1 LLVDMKNR
9 GVTTTLYNAQSDFGG
24 AHQKLAGITVLIIRK
39 EAFQAEII
47 GITDRMQLRQI
58 QFK

>member
-9 GVTTTLYNAQSDFGG
+9 GVTTTLYNAQPHFSG
-24 AHQKLAGITVLIIRK
+24 AHQKLAGITVLIIGK
-39 EAFQAEII
+39 EAFQAEIV
-47 GITDRMQLRQI
+47 GITDRVQLRQI